1 MNPVT
6 EARCSI
12 CRKPILAGRKPTA
25 KEAAWMRRLEAV
37 LLDAPAGIGLLTI
50 GDKTLHVYDK
60 KAAQIHN
67 ITHTED
73 GSAGWHGLVLGDVCS
88 AVGIEGVSG

>member
-6 EARCSI
+6 EARCPT

-50 GDKTLHVYDK
+50 GDALLHVYDK
-60 KAAQIHN
+60 KAAQLHD

-73 GSAGWHGLVLGDVCS
+73 GSAGRHGLLLGDVNS
-88 AVGIEGVSG
+88 AVEIEGVSG